1 MKFRSALSIALF
13 VYFTASVGPMV
24 AETPAKTS
32 EAAAQPAAEPVSLDL
47 SVRDRHNEPV
57 LDLKQGDITVTDNG
71 KPAKLTDLKLM
82 DGKGQEEPLIT
93 LFFDRPGMEDSKRRT
108 EDSLFATSASAARES
123 SKRLRQQANN
133 LLKAFPASGF
143 RFAVVD
149 VWGRLQ
155 IQQEESDNRKAT
167 AEAVLTAID
176 PQVYGVKMEA
186 NALEQ
191 RLVRIAKTGQD
202 SEGKVSNA
210 WERTLARSMYTA
222 MQTSGRVSKDQ
233 HLSQSQACLLA
244 LTEAQQSLPGRKAIV
259 YFMSTEG
266 GIGDPNVRS
275 GKDSHGK
282 EALNSIIGAANRAH
296 VNIYVV
302 LSDKLE
308 NPGDLI
314 TNSWGNGS
322 LAGRVGS
329 MTSAAGTGM
338 SAGQASSMNNDA
350 VSYSSGGVTGPSESV
365 VAANEDM
372 DRLATQTGGAVLYA
386 GGHMTRPVKTLAENL
401 TTYYEASFDPSAE
414 VKDGSF
420 HTTVFRATRRGL
432 RMQGRRAYLAMPP
445 NAGLADAP
453 QPFELPLMALL
464 KQQDLPRDLDYR
476 AAVLN
481 LERGSDGNVALVALE
496 TPVSGLELRTD
507 ASTNLS
513 SAHISV
519 LATIKDSGGMV
530 IEHFSEDIARRWSAA
545 SSAGTAPAFI
555 SFERSF
561 AAPPGKYVLET
572 AVIDSLG
579 GKASAKRQAFE
590 IPTYRWVPDLSDLI
604 VVRGMEPLDNEGS
617 EPDLLWRADKRVLPN
632 LYGQLPAGAHSV
644 SVFFLAHTDPKSQL
658 PATVKLEVL
667 RDGTPLKGK
676 PLTSTLD
683 SGQEFSA
690 VVQGFQIS
698 SAANGEYELKETLIQ
713 GEKSTTQTAKLVL
726 TGAPDRNASES
737 GGAANDAPITVEPP
751 AMTTAEPTANR
762 PTEAELSRILEDTRK
777 HGLQFADTLP
787 DLICEQTTHRLF
799 DTNGS
804 GNWTLKDTIV
814 EQLTYVNHE
823 ENRTLL
829 GQSTAGDKSTVRISS
844 TGEFGAAM
852 TSIFQPDAK
861 ANFTWAE
868 TVTLHGEPAEV
879 FDYRVEQANSNFM
892 LNNPPFPAAKVGYH
906 GRIYIDQATHGVM
919 SLSIITDEAPKHFP
933 IRKAAVRVD
942 YDYVAINDHDYL
954 LPVSAQVV
962 TKLPGESITGKL
974 VKRNDIAFSNFR
986 KFGSSARIVGAETPD
1001 EAH

>member
-1 MKFRSALSIALF
+1 MNLRSVLLTAVFLS
-13 VYFTASVGPMV
+13 FTASAAPMV
-24 AETPAKTS
+24 AQIPAGTNQ
-32 EAAAQPAAEPVSLDL
+32 ANAQSAAEPISLDL
-47 SVRDRHNEPV
+47 SVLDRHNEPV
-57 LDLKQGDITVTDNG
+57 LDLKQAEITVIDNG
-71 KPAKLTDLKLM
+71 KPAKLTDLKLV
-82 DGKGQEEPLIT
+82 DGKGEQEPLIT
-93 LFFDRPGMEDSKRRT
+93 LLFDRPGMEDIKRRT
-108 EDSLFATSASAARES
+108 EDSLFATSSSAAMET
-123 SKRLRQQANN
+123 SKKLRQQATN

-155 IQQEESDNRKAT
+155 IQQEESTNRKAT
-167 AEAVLTAID
+167 SEAVLTAVD
-176 PQVYGVKMEA
+176 PQVYGTKVEA

-222 MQTSGRVSKDQ
+222 MQTSTRVSKDQ

-244 LTEAQQSLPGRKAIV
+244 LAEAQRSLPGRKAIV

-266 GIGDPNVRS
+266 GIGDPNLRS

-314 TNSWGNGS
+314 TNTWGNGS
-322 LAGRVGS
+322 LSSRVGS

-338 SAGQASSMNNDA
+338 SAGQVGSMNNES
-350 VSYSSGGVTGPSESV
+350 VSYASAGVTGPSESV
-365 VAANEDM
+365 VSANEDM
-372 DRLATQTGGAVLYA
+372 NRLATQTGGAVLYA
-386 GGHMTRPVKTLAENL
+386 SGHVTKPVKALVQNL
-401 TTYYEASFDPSAE
+401 TTYYEASFNPAAGVE
-414 VKDGSF
+414 DGTF
-420 HTTVFRATRRGL
+420 HTAVFKATRRGL

-445 NAGLADAP
+445 DAGLADPP

-464 KQQDLPRDLDYR
+464 KHQELPGEIDYR

-481 LERGSDGNVALVALE
+481 MEHESDGNVALIALE
-496 TPVSGLELRTD
+496 TPVSGLELHTD
-507 ASTNLS
+507 TSTNLS
-513 SAHISV
+513 SAHVSV
-519 LATIKDSGGMV
+519 LATIKGSEGTP
-530 IEHFSEDIARRWSAA
+530 IERFSEDIARRWSAA
-545 SSAGTAPAFI
+545 SSAGTAPGFI

-572 AVIDSLG
+572 AVIDSFG
-579 GKASAKRQAFE
+579 GKTSAKRQAFE
-590 IPTYRWVPDLSDLI
+590 IPASRSLPDLSDLI
-604 VVRGMEPLDNEGS
+604 VVRGMEPLNAEGS
-617 EPDLLWRADKRVLPN
+617 EPDLLWRADKRVEPN

-644 SVFFLAHTDPKSQL
+644 SVFFLAHTDPKSQI

-667 RDGTPLKGK
+667 RDGVPLRGK
-676 PLTSTLD
+676 PLTSTLN

-690 VVQGFQIS
+690 VVQGFAIS
-698 SAANGEYELKETLIQ
+698 SAANGEYQLRETLVQ
-713 GEKSTTQTAKLVL
+713 GEKSSMQTSKFVL
-726 TGAPDRNASES
+726 TGEPNRKASEPA
-737 GGAANDAPITVEPP
+737 GAANDAPITVDPP
-751 AMTTAEPTANR
+751 AMTAAEQTANR

-799 DTNGS
+799 DTNES
-804 GNWTLKDTIV
+804 GKWTLKDTIV

-829 GQSTAGDKSTVRISS
+829 GKSTAGDESSVRISS

-852 TSIFQPDAK
+852 ISIFQPDAK

-868 TVTLHGEPAEV
+868 TATLHGEPAEV

-892 LNNPPFPAAKVGYH
+892 LNNPPFPPAKVGYH

-919 SLSIITDEAPKHFP
+919 SLSIITDDAPKHFP

-954 LPVSAQVV
+954 LPVSAQVI
-962 TKLPGESITGKL
+962 TKLPGETITGRL

-986 KFGSSARIVGAETPD
+986 KFGSTARIVGAETPS